1 MNNKER
7 FMTALTR
14 GVPDTVPIWELAFN
28 EPSILGIARHFME
41 EDQLPPEKSVMDMSD
56 EERIKTIGALV
67 AMLRELDL
75 DGVTAMW
82 LPPRERLDETHMKDG
97 LGVTYHLSDVGEPMP
112 VDGPLSDKSN
122 LKNFKLRKPEET
134 DFMVLDVMRTAFPEK
149 AVAFHMAATFKYSW
163 SLRGSMEQ
171 LLMDYILDP
180 DFAHGVARIA
190 TDMVLEAVDIGMK
203 KGADFFVL
211 DGDLAF
217 NAGPLMSPTH
227 YREFIMP
234 YHAEI
239 IKRVHEL
246 GGKVIKH
253 SDGNLTPLIPSLI
266 EAGVDGIHPIQ
277 PQNMDIAETK
287 KQFGDKVCLVGNI
300 DCSYLLVFEGPEEV
314 RQNVKETIEAA
325 APGGGYIISSS
336 NSIHPGVKPENY
348 IAMVKA
354 ARDFGAY

>member
-1 MNNKER
+1 
-7 FMTALTR
+7 
-14 GVPDTVPIWELAFN
+14 
-28 EPSILGIARHFME
+28 
-41 EDQLPPEKSVMDMSD
+41 MDMSD

-67 AMLRELDL
+67 SMLRELDL

-134 DFMVLDVMRTAFPEK
+134 DFMILDVMRTAFPEK

-246 GGKVIKH
+246 GDKVIKH

-266 EAGVDGIHPIQ
+266 EAGVDCIHPIQ

-325 APGGGYIISSS
+325 GPGGGYIISSS